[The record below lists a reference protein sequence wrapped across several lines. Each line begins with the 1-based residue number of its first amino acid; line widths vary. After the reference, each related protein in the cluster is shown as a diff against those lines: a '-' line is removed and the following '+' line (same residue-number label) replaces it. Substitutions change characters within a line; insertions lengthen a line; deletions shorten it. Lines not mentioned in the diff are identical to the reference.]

1 MIFRYVQHQFVLDY
15 LRCGWHIASAD
26 LGYHA
31 QFAVLMRGS
40 AIAAVWSRLSTARRM
55 PRAALGSPLARFSR
69 H

>member
-31 QFAVLMRGS
+31 QFAVLMQWLCDCRC
-40 AIAAVWSRLSTARRM
+40 VEPSR
-55 PRAALGSPLARFSR
+55 PPVECPALP
-69 H
+69 